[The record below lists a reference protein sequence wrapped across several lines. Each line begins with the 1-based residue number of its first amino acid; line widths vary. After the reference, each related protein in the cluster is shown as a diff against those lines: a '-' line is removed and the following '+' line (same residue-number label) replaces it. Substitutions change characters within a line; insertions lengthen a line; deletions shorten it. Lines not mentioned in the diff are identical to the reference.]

1 MIPVSLRAQIEK
13 EVKACIVEEG
23 RSAEECIISTARHSD
38 LSKEQAQELYDDM
51 KDLESE

>member
-1 MIPVSLRAQIEK
+1 MIPVSLRSQIEN
-13 EVKACIVEEG
+13 EIKACIVEEG
-23 RSAEECIISTARHSD
+23 RDAEECIVSVAKDND